1 MVNLFYISRF
11 NKNRGILMAKTGNE
25 NEVKYKRN
33 FLEVSGYWFWV
44 LEATEG
50 SSGPFPRVG
59 EDDL

>member
-1 MVNLFYISRF
+1 MVNLFWISGF
-11 NKNRGILMAKTGNE
+11 DKNRGILMVKTGNE

-44 LEATEG
+44 LEASEG
-50 SSGPFPRVG
+50 SLNPYPRVG

>member
-1 MVNLFYISRF
+1 MV
-11 NKNRGILMAKTGNE
+11 KTGNE

-33 FLEVSGYWFWV
+33 FLEVSSYRFWV
-44 LEATEG
+44 LEETEG

>member
-1 MVNLFYISRF
+1 MNSIWTLRF
-11 NKNRGILMAKTGNE
+11 GKNRGILMVKTGNE

-33 FLEVSGYWFWV
+33 FLEVSGYRFWV

-50 SSGPFPRVG
+50 SSGPFPRIG

>member
-1 MVNLFYISRF
+1 MV
-11 NKNRGILMAKTGNE
+11 KTRNE

-33 FLEVSGYWFWV
+33 FLEVSGYRFWV

-50 SSGPFPRVG
+50 SLCHFPRVG

>member
-1 MVNLFYISRF
+1 MNSIWILRF
-11 NKNRGILMAKTGNE
+11 GKNRGILTVKIGNE

-33 FLEVSGYWFWV
+33 FLEVSSYRFWV

-50 SSGPFPRVG
+50 SSGPFPLVG